1 MQALLQ
7 DVDMSLM
14 NHKPMAQP
22 VPRELEALPIEE
34 QEEEFEFDEEHV
46 DDSHRKSPAAL
57 YGSKGIGAVVVPQ
70 QLQST
75 VASIIE
81 GAHFAFWLKYC
92 IIDWALD
99 SDKSRLHSD
108 AMRLFAKMDS
118 DENTTGWELQL
129 DPKYRSYKQG
139 ARHAERDATAF
150 VSIAMPGH
158 FTAIYSVFKH
168 LEHRM
173 TGGFEPERIIDWGAG
188 SYSGLWCV
196 TPVR

>member
-1 MQALLQ
+1 
-7 DVDMSLM
+7 MSLM
-14 NHKPMAQP
+14 NHKLKAQP

-34 QEEEFEFDEEHV
+34 QEEELDFEEENV
-46 DDSHRKSPAAL
+46 DDTHRKSPAAL

-70 QLQST
+70 QLQSAVT
-75 VASIIE
+75 SIIE
-81 GAHFAFWLKYC
+81 GAHSITDPSIAVDWL
-92 IIDWALD
+92 AD

-158 FTAIYSVFKH
+158 YTAIYSVFKH

-173 TGGFEPERIIDWGAG
+173 TGALEVEHVIDWGAG
-188 SYSGLWCV
+188 SYSGLWYVAHARWRC
-196 TPVR
+196 TGG